1 MMEDNIVVVLSSWS
15 QSYLLFSGI
24 STYLMHFNEKNK
36 DETQIFKE
44 LSPTYVPMVNKVA
57 R

>member
-1 MMEDNIVVVLSSWS
+1 MEDNIVVVLSSWS

-44 LSPTYVPMVNKVA
+44 LSPTYVPTVNKVA